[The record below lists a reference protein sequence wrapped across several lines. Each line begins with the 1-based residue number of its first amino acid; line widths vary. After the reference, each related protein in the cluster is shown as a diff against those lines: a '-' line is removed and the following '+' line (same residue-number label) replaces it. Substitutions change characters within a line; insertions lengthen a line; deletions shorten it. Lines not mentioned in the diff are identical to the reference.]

1 MRHRL
6 RLPRALAVLAAAST
20 AITGFA
26 AAPSL
31 AAPTAQTGQQ
41 ANRAPHPGHLGGI
54 APTGTAFGLDTHA
67 QTQTGRL
74 APAQLPPRSP
84 QSAAP
89 QAPKPELA
97 KAPALAK
104 SGRATAG
111 AADTSCT
118 PADFSGRTGA
128 DLVGYIKGSTVDCIS
143 SLFRI
148 TGGDA
153 NGVFRQSQMLAVADG
168 LRRAAAS
175 YTGDNST
182 GIYQLVYFLQAGYY
196 VQYYHPGDVGTYDAS
211 LTAAVQAALD
221 TLVASPHFLDVNEGN
236 GQVEGQAM
244 ILTDSANLQAH
255 YLKTYQQVLN
265 AYNSSWDSSW
275 YMVNFANSVY
285 TPIFRGHQNADYVA
299 AVTADPSLINTLDSF
314 ALNHRSMLGGNNS
327 FLDSNAGL
335 ETARFI
341 EHPALV
347 NTVRPLIKGLMNV
360 SSITGPTAPL
370 WVGVAGMAAG
380 YDQANCS
387 YYGVCNL
394 PEQLKAAALPVS
406 HTCDSTHTIL
416 AQSLTAADLAAVC
429 ASLQNQDPFFHK
441 LVKDNGPIAGQYEN
455 SLQMVVFASPQDYQT
470 YAGGIYGV
478 STNNGGITLIG
489 DPSAPAN
496 QPISLTYQNGNDG
509 FTAGIWNLNHEY
521 THALDGRLDM
531 KGDFTQQIS
540 VPDVWWIEGVAEYV
554 SYSYRNMTDTGA
566 IAEAPKHTYALST
579 LFQNTYD
586 NSDTTRTYPWGYLA
600 VRFMVEKHPDVVQNM
615 LGHFRTGDYTGG
627 YAVYNSIGTAY
638 DTEFNTWL
646 DACAAGACEVGGAP
660 TAAFSA
666 VPSGLNVQFTD
677 RSTESGGGS
686 IASWAWNFGDGATS
700 TDRSPAHSYTTA
712 GSYTVS
718 LTVTDGNGKSNSVS
732 QSVTVSAVTACTA
745 ADTRVL
751 DQNCSR
757 TNQSATAGNL
767 DYYYIYLPAGTT
779 TLRVN
784 SSGGTGT
791 AYLLY
796 NPDSWATPNAYT
808 DGSTTYGTTHQS
820 LTVTNTTAGYRY
832 ISLYAQT
839 DFSGVTITTQY

>member
-20 AITGFA
+20 AIAGFA
-26 AAPSL
+26 AAPSF

-41 ANRAPHPGHLGGI
+41 ASPAPHPAHLGGI

-67 QTQTGRL
+67 ETQAGRL

-89 QAPKPELA
+89 QAPTPELA
-97 KAPALAK
+97 KAPARA
-104 SGRATAG
+104 GAARATAE
-111 AADTSCT
+111 TSCT
-118 PADFSGRTGA
+118 PADFSGRTGS
-128 DLVGYIKGSTVDCIS
+128 DLVGYVQGSTVDCIS
-143 SLFRI
+143 SLFHL

-168 LRRAAAS
+168 LRSAAAS

-196 VQYYHPGDVGTYDAS
+196 VQYYHPADVGTYDAS

-221 TLVASPHFLDVNEGN
+221 ALVAGPHFLDVNDGN

-255 YLKTYQQVLN
+255 YLGTYQKVLN

-285 TPIFRGHQNADYVA
+285 TPVFRGHQNADYVA

-314 ALNHRSMLGGNNS
+314 ALNHKGMLGGNNS

-347 NTVRPLIKGLMNV
+347 NTVRPLVKGLMDV
-360 SSITGPTAPL
+360 SQITGPTAPL
-370 WVGVAGMAAG
+370 WVGVAGMAAF
-380 YDQANCS
+380 YDKANCS
-387 YYGVCNL
+387 YYGVCDL
-394 PEQLKAAALPVS
+394 PAQLKAAALPVS
-406 HTCDSTHTIL
+406 HTCDSTHSIL
-416 AQSLTAADLAAVC
+416 AQSLTAADLSAVC
-429 ASLQNQDPFFHK
+429 ASLQKQDPFFHN
-441 LVKDNGPIAGQYEN
+441 LVKDDGPIAGQYEN

-489 DPSAPAN
+489 DPTAPAN

-531 KGDFTQQIS
+531 KGDFTQQIA

-554 SYSYRNMTDTGA
+554 SYSYRNVTDTGA
-566 IAEAPKHTYALST
+566 VAEAAKHTYALST

-600 VRFMVEKHPDVVQNM
+600 VRFMVEKHPDVIQNM

-638 DTEFNTWL
+638 DAEFSTWL
-646 DACAAGACEVGGAP
+646 DACAAGACAVGGAP

-686 IASWAWNFGDGATS
+686 IASWAWSFGDGATS
-700 TDRSPAHSYTTA
+700 TAQSPAHSYTAA
-712 GSYTVS
+712 GSYDVS
-718 LTVTDGNGKSNSVS
+718 LTVTDGNGKTDSIT
-732 QSVTVSAVTACTA
+732 QSVTVGTLAGCTA
-745 ADTRVL
+745 ADSRVM
-751 DQNCSR
+751 DKNCSR

-779 TLRVN
+779 TLKVD

-796 NPDSWATPNAYT
+796 NPDTWATPNAYT
-808 DGSTTYGTTHQS
+808 NGSTTYGTTDQS

-839 DFSGVTITTQY
+839 DFSGVTVTTQY

>member
-6 RLPRALAVLAAAST
+6 RLPRSLAVLAAATT
-20 AITGFA
+20 AVTGLA

-31 AAPTAQTGQQ
+31 AAPTVQAGAQASPAAGQAPGQ
-41 ANRAPHPGHLGGI
+41 AAPSAHPGGT

-67 QTQTGRL
+67 QTQAGRL

-89 QAPKPELA
+89 KAPAPRLA
-97 KAPALAK
+97 KAPAA
-104 SGRATAG
+104 
-111 AADTSCT
+111 TSCT
-118 PADFSGRTGA
+118 PADFSGRS
-128 DLVGYIKGSTVDCIS
+128 GSALAAFIQGSSVDCIS
-143 SLFRI
+143 SLFRL

-153 NGVFRQSQMLAVADG
+153 HGVFQQSQMLAAANG
-168 LRRAAAS
+168 LKSAAAS

-196 VQYYHPGDVGTYDAS
+196 VQYYRPGDVGSYDAT

-221 TLVASPHFLDVNEGN
+221 TLVASPHFLDVNDGN
-236 GQVEGQAM
+236 GQVAGQAM
-244 ILTDSANLQAH
+244 ILSDSANLQAH
-255 YLKTYQQVLN
+255 YLGTYQRVLN
-265 AYNSSWDSSW
+265 AYTSSWDASW

-285 TPIFRGHQNADYVA
+285 TPLFRGHQNADFVA
-299 AVTADPSLINTLDSF
+299 AATADPSIIRTLDGF
-314 ALNHRSMLGGNNS
+314 ALNHRSMLGGTNS
-327 FLDSNAGL
+327 FLVSNAGL
-335 ETARFI
+335 EAARFI

-347 NTVRPLIKGLMNV
+347 STVRPLIKGLMDV
-360 SSITGPTAPL
+360 SSITGPTASL
-370 WVGVAGMAAG
+370 WVGVAGMAAF
-380 YDQANCS
+380 YDKANCS

-394 PEQLKAAALPVS
+394 PDQLKAAALPVS
-406 HTCDSTHTIL
+406 HTCDATHTIL

-441 LVKDNGPIAGQYEN
+441 LVKDSGPIAGQYEN
-455 SLQMVVFASPQDYQT
+455 SLQLVVFASPQDYQT

-489 DPSAPAN
+489 DPTAPGN
-496 QPISLTYQNGNDG
+496 QPLSLTYQNGDDG
-509 FTAGIWNLNHEY
+509 FTAGVWNLNHEY

-531 KGDFTQQIS
+531 KGDFNQQIS

-554 SYSYRNMTDTGA
+554 SYSYRNVTDTGA
-566 IAEAPKHTYALST
+566 MAEAPKHTYALST

-600 VRFMVEKHPDVVQNM
+600 VRFMAEKHPDVIQNM

-627 YAVYNSIGTAY
+627 YATYNSIGTAY
-638 DTEFNTWL
+638 DAEFNTWL

-666 VPSGLNVQFTD
+666 APTGLAVQFTD
-677 RSTESGGGS
+677 QSTEPGGS

-700 TDRSPAHSYTTA
+700 TSRNPAHSYTAA
-712 GSYTVS
+712 GSYNVS
-718 LTVTDGNGKSNSVS
+718 LTVTDGKGRTNTVT
-732 QSVTVSAVTACTA
+732 QSVTVGSLSGCTA
-745 ADTRVL
+745 ADARVL
-751 DQNCSR
+751 DRNCSR

-767 DYYYIYLPAGTT
+767 AYYYIYLPAGTT
-779 TLRVN
+779 TLKVS

-796 NPDSWATPNAYT
+796 NPDTWATPNAYT
-808 DGSTTYGTTHQS
+808 TGSTTNGTTSQS